1 MTPET
6 LFQDLVPTYL
16 KDLKPYCR
24 VFLRAT
30 NISPLETCLVS
41 FDELLSRFQ
50 KTNVKKERIDLIDRF
65 IHKKEALSQVHHVN
79 YEFLD
84 QKNWSRWRCKTFES
98 NSSSNFL

>member
-1 MTPET
+1 MTPEM
-6 LFQDLVPTYL
+6 LFQDLVPAYL

-30 NISPLETCLVS
+30 NISILEACLVS

-65 IHKKEALSQVHHVN
+65 IHKKRS
-79 YEFLD
+79 F
-84 QKNWSRWRCKTFES
+84 KSSTSCKLRIFRSEK
-98 NSSSNFL
+98 LE